1 MSGISEKRSSGR
13 RVLWFS
19 GIGGFV
25 LGALTVIIVL
35 ALARRT
41 GDRDEVGKDA
51 RPASQAV
58 PSER

>member
-1 MSGISEKRSSGR
+1 MSGMSEKRSGSH
-13 RVLWFS
+13 VFWLS

-51 RPASQAV
+51 RPAPQAV